1 LGRTGGRQPEHV
13 ERRPVRLSQDLR
25 RVRHTAPHD
34 EPHVINLLL
43 ENIMFGLTNLGLIHT
58 AISVVALV
66 AGAVA
71 LVRDREISARNGL
84 GQIYLWTTVITCVTG
99 FGIFQHGGFGK
110 PHMLGVLTLLAL
122 GAAAVA
128 ERTGL
133 LGRVSAYVA
142 TLSYSL
148 TFFLHFIPGVT
159 ETLTRLPAGHPV
171 FSSPEDP
178 KMQPV
183 MGGIFLLFLIGATLQ
198 VIRLR
203 GGRKPAAS
211 VRVV

>member
-1 LGRTGGRQPEHV
+1 
-13 ERRPVRLSQDLR
+13 
-25 RVRHTAPHD
+25 
-34 EPHVINLLL
+34 
-43 ENIMFGLTNLGLIHT
+43 MFGLTNLGLIHT
-58 AISVVALV
+58 AISVVALA
-66 AGAVA
+66 AGAAA
-71 LVRDREISARNGL
+71 LVRDKEITARNGL
-84 GQIYLWTTVITCVTG
+84 GRIYLWTTVITCITG

-133 LGRVSAYVA
+133 LGRASAYVA

-159 ETLTRLPAGHPV
+159 ETFTRLPAGHPV

-183 MGGIFLLFLIGATLQ
+183 IGGIFLLFLIGAVFQ
-198 VIRLR
+198 VVRLR
-203 GGRKPAAS
+203 GGRKSAAPARM
-211 VRVV
+211 V